1 MKIGFACIFSE
12 VVNGCIKP
20 VEQFKTKTT
29 TLAWL
34 RRQSSS
40 TAEQRLYDI
49 ALSNAISAQK
59 LVKHIASLPSHLRM
73 VRLGS
78 DQIPLFTHNSYCD
91 FWQATGTLD
100 HIAHI
105 WQQTGDIAKQ
115 HDVRLSFHP
124 GQFVC
129 LASDKEH
136 VVNNSIQEI
145 EYHATIARWMGF
157 CQEFQDFK
165 INIHC
170 SGKLGTAGFK
180 IAFDK
185 LSSEAK
191 KALTVENDEY
201 TIGLDTIIELKDTLP
216 ITFDLHHEWC
226 YSGHFVSPTDD
237 RYLRVIDSW
246 KGIRPVV
253 HYSVSRQEY
262 LTDVNTLPCLLDLVS
277 AGFKKAKLRAHS
289 DMFHNS
295 ACNQWA
301 RSFLD
306 VADIMTESKFK
317 NVASFDLAEKIV

>member
-12 VVNGCIKP
+12 VVNGRIKP
-20 VEQFKTKTT
+20 VEQFKTRTT

-40 TAEQRLYDI
+40 IAEQRLYDI
-49 ALSNAISAQK
+49 AISNAISAQK
-59 LVKHIASLPSHLRM
+59 LVKYISFLPPHLRM

-78 DQIPLFTHNSYCD
+78 DQIPLFTHSDYCD
-91 FWQATGTLD
+91 FWQSSGVLD
-100 HIAHI
+100 SIENI
-105 WQQTGDIAKQ
+105 WEQTGDIARQ
-115 HDVRLSFHP
+115 HGVRLSFHP

-129 LASDKEH
+129 MASDKEC
-136 VVNNSIQEI
+136 VVNNSIKEI
-145 EYHATIARWMGF
+145 EYHATIAKWMGF
-157 CQEFQDFK
+157 CKKFQDFK

-180 IAFDK
+180 TAFDK
-185 LSSEAK
+185 LSTEAK
-191 KALTVENDEY
+191 RVLTVENDEY
-201 TIGLDTIIELKDTLP
+201 TIGLDTILDLKDTLP

-246 KGIRPVV
+246 KGVRPVV

-262 LTDVNTLPCLLDLVS
+262 LNDTEELPCLSNLITS
-277 AGFKKAKLRAHS
+277 GFKKAKLRAHS
-289 DMFHNS
+289 DMFHND
-295 ACNQWA
+295 ACNNWA
-301 RSFLD
+301 RMFLD

-317 NVASFDLAEKIV
+317 NVASFDLAEKII